1 MKVLITGAD
10 GMLGRTLQHEL
21 QGVEVIPTNH
31 KTADITDAA
40 AFDRCLALH
49 KPDVVIHCAAMTAV
63 DRCETEIDQA
73 YRINAVGTENVASAC
88 YRHGAK
94 LIAIS
99 TDYVFEG
106 DSPVPYTEFD
116 APTGGHCVYGQSK
129 WAAEQAVRTH
139 CPNHIIARVSWLY
152 GPGGSS
158 FLDKMLSLADG
169 TREVL
174 KVVERRPGTISH
186 AGFLSSRM

>member
-1 MKVLITGAD
+1 
-10 GMLGRTLQHEL
+10 
-21 QGVEVIPTNH
+21 
-31 KTADITDAA
+31 
-40 AFDRCLALH
+40 
-49 KPDVVIHCAAMTAV
+49 MT
-63 DRCETEIDQA
+63 A
-73 YRINAVGTENVASAC
+73 YRINAVGAENVASAC

-129 WAAEQAVRTH
+129 WAAEQAVRVHAQTGAY
-139 CPNHIIARVSWLY
+139 CPRLLALRSRRL
-152 GPGGSS
+152 S

-174 KVVERRPGTISH
+174 KVVSDLEGQSDEHDRCRPGPE
-186 AGFLSSRM
+186 

>member
-158 FLDKMLSLADG
+158 FL
-169 TREVL
+169 
-174 KVVERRPGTISH
+174 
-186 AGFLSSRM
+186 

>member
-63 DRCETEIDQA
+63 DRCETEID
-73 YRINAVGTENVASAC
+73 RLTGSMRSAPKM
-88 YRHGAK
+88 GPLPA
-94 LIAIS
+94 IA
-99 TDYVFEG
+99 T
-106 DSPVPYTEFD
+106 
-116 APTGGHCVYGQSK
+116 
-129 WAAEQAVRTH
+129 
-139 CPNHIIARVSWLY
+139 ARS
-152 GPGGSS
+152 
-158 FLDKMLSLADG
+158 
-169 TREVL
+169 
-174 KVVERRPGTISH
+174 
-186 AGFLSSRM
+186 

>member
-73 YRINAVGTENVASAC
+73 YRINAVGT
-88 YRHGAK
+88 
-94 LIAIS
+94 
-99 TDYVFEG
+99 
-106 DSPVPYTEFD
+106 
-116 APTGGHCVYGQSK
+116 
-129 WAAEQAVRTH
+129 
-139 CPNHIIARVSWLY
+139 
-152 GPGGSS
+152 
-158 FLDKMLSLADG
+158 
-169 TREVL
+169 
-174 KVVERRPGTISH
+174 
-186 AGFLSSRM
+186 